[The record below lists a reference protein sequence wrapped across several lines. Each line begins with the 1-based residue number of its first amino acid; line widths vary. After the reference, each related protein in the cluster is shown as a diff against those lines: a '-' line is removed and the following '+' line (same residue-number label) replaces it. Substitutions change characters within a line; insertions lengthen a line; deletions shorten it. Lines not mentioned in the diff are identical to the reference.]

1 MRVHVKFRS
10 TFNLVWGTPVD
21 GIEAFAFV
29 KGFPATFMLTD
40 RRALVVGE
48 FMEKMG
54 WFQKKAYHRVIFEA
68 GLQYVKE
75 FKMKIEPTKRIFT
88 AHITFKAHGLLK
100 EDSVI
105 QFMNIKPDIGK
116 AIEKFIA
123 ELQIKSPLEDSGI
136 VLVNKNAPPIQEWLN
151 QRLGTKK
158 GNPSVTL

>member
-21 GIEAFAFV
+21 GHEAFAFV
-29 KGFPATFMLTD
+29 KGFPATFILTD

-54 WFQKKAYHRVIFEA
+54 WFRKKSYHRVIFEA

-75 FKMKIEPTKRIFT
+75 FKMKIEPTKQIST
-88 AHITFKAHGLLK
+88 AHIIFKAHGLLK

-105 QFMNIKPDIGK
+105 QFMKIDHKIGK
-116 AIEKFIA
+116 AIEKHLTEI
-123 ELQIKSPLEDSGI
+123 QIKSPLDDTGI

-151 QRLGTKK
+151 QRLGKKK
-158 GNPSVTL
+158 GTPSVTY

>member
-21 GIEAFAFV
+21 GHEAFAFV
-29 KGFPATFMLTD
+29 KGFPATFILTD

-54 WFQKKAYHRVIFEA
+54 WTKKKVHHRVIFEA
-68 GLQYVKE
+68 GLQHFKE

-88 AHITFKAHGLLK
+88 AHIIFKAHGLLK

-105 QFMNIKPDIGK
+105 QFMKIDPAIGK
-116 AIEKFIA
+116 IIEKQLTDIKIKYP
-123 ELQIKSPLEDSGI
+123 LQDTGI
-136 VLVNKNAPPIQEWLN
+136 VLVDKVAPPIQEWLTE
-151 QRLGTKK
+151 RLGKK
-158 GNPSVTL
+158 NGIPSVTL